1 MPPIKRFL
9 KAGLPVVFG
18 ALSFAFILAAIT
30 SRDWARRN
38 HYDPLADMKAW
49 DKPIYHNYRSPFIVC
64 SPSSEDGTNEE
75 GNVTTTTVTL
85 TCHRFRPFGFG
96 DTSCETVFATQD
108 YESAVVGD
116 ERLCQ
121 QVHYAGNLAITSA
134 FFTGLALSLLIIL
147 AIASAGY
154 GLQPRKSRKACSAEE
169 GEAAAVTAEGQKG
182 HAATTK
188 DDAKSSVKAPKSSVA
203 PILNFLAVLFASVG
217 AVSAFIAQF
226 YGVIGLVQSNPDNGR
241 WAGTAGNAADP
252 TLDNAHGPWFQ
263 GTALSV
269 FVTLAW
275 IFGVLS
281 SGAAAAVWRLPR
293 LEKLL

>member
-1 MPPIKRFL
+1 MPPVKRFL
-9 KAGLPVVFG
+9 KAGLPALSS
-18 ALSFAFILAAIT
+18 ALSFAFIIAAVT
-30 SRDWARRN
+30 SRDWVRRN
-38 HYDPLADMKAW
+38 YYDPLDDMKAW
-49 DKPIYHNYRSPFIVC
+49 DKPLYRNYRSPFIVC
-64 SPSSEDGTNEE
+64 SPSNEDGTNEQ

-116 ERLCQ
+116 QRMCQ
-121 QVHYAGNLAITSA
+121 QVHYAGNLAITAA
-134 FFTGLALSLLIIL
+134 FFIGLALLLVIIL
-147 AIASAGY
+147 AISSAGY
-154 GLQPRKSRKACSAEE
+154 GLRPRKSSKTSSTEE
-169 GEAAAVTAEGQKG
+169 GEAAAVTAEGQKE
-182 HAATTK
+182 HTATTNNNATSSLK
-188 DDAKSSVKAPKSSVA
+188 VSKSNLAPT
-203 PILNFLAVLFASVG
+203 LNFFAVLFASVG
-217 AVSAFIAQF
+217 AVSALIAQF

-252 TLDNAHGPWFQ
+252 TLDNSHGPWLQ

-275 IFGVLS
+275 MFGAFAA
-281 SGAAAAVWRLPR
+281 GAAAAVWRLPR